1 MRTFKEADVF
11 PEARTL
17 LAATAEANNRN
28 ACDAALRKYK
38 REMDQLVGPGKAYAR
53 KALVEEHH
61 AHCRHNAVGV
71 YVRYTQDTA
80 AGMTGLH

>member
-1 MRTFKEADVF
+1 MTGHAIGASDLFAFVKAYVRTFKEADVF

-38 REMDQLVGPGKAYAR
+38 REMDQHVDFSFFFGPFSLSWQNY
-53 KALVEEHH
+53 
-61 AHCRHNAVGV
+61 
-71 YVRYTQDTA
+71 
-80 AGMTGLH
+80 